1 MSRILTPREIKPRR
15 PYCLADE
22 TVSGEPVCEANSLL
36 TGKLTGKFADS
47 FLLCD
52 FCAQSISRF
61 KGLQANSLRN
71 RTGNFLNSS
80 RELNRGIRE
89 LNRGIREFFC

>member
-1 MSRILTPREIKPRR
+1 LQIP
-15 PYCLADE
+15 A
-22 TVSGEPVCEANSLL
+22 
-36 TGKLTGKFADS
+36 F
-47 FLLCD
+47 LCD
-52 FCAQSISRF
+52 FCAQSLSRF

-89 LNRGIREFFC
+89 FSADFGAADGYIGGKKVRLWLQTEGHFPAAITG